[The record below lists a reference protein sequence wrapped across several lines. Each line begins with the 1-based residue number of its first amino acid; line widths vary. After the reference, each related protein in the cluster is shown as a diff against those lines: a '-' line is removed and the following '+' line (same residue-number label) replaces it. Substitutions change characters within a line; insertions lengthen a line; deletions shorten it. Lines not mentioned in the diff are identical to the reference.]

1 MLLVKLEGNKIVR
14 WRLGKETDNQLS
26 GLYSI
31 MSLLEVELV

>member
-1 MLLVKLEGNKIVR
+1 MLLVKLEGNEIVR
-14 WRLGKETDNQLS
+14 WRLGEETDNQLS